1 MGLTASDHA
10 SNPKI
15 PKCHRS
21 DPTLPSEL
29 SKRVLD
35 ILYSREYRSRFPS
48 FILGARKEKG
58 KRRKVKGNQRQNAK
72 VRGMH
77 THAYVS
83 IPGERIMPCRCT
95 ISSLATAHGLSPI
108 ELFDPNRMACDMI
121 I

>member
-1 MGLTASDHA
+1 MFDPVKYGNVSDSMGLTASDHD

-21 DPTLPSEL
+21 DHTLPSEL

-77 THAYVS
+77 TGGAHYA
-83 IPGERIMPCRCT
+83 MPVHDKLLGYST
-95 ISSLATAHGLSPI
+95 WFITY
-108 ELFDPNRMACDMI
+108 
-121 I
+121 